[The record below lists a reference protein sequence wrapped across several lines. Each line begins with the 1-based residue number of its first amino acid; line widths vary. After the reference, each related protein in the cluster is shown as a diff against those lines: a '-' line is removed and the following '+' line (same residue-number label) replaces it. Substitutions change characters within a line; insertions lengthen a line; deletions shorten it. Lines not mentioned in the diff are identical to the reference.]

1 MQKSPDL
8 VVADI
13 EMPFMNGLEFIQA
26 LKSDPS
32 VSHIPVIFVSS
43 RDDLE
48 DLAKS
53 FGGIAFLKKPVLAD
67 RLLAA
72 VAQQISAGSTIR
84 P

>member
-1 MQKSPDL
+1 
-8 VVADI
+8 
-13 EMPFMNGLEFIQA
+13 
-26 LKSDPS
+26 
-32 VSHIPVIFVSS
+32 VIFVSS

-53 FGGIAFLKKPVLAD
+53 FGAVAFLKKPVLAD

-72 VAQQISAGSTIR
+72 VAQQLGAGITVR